1 MDSKTRRGFLEAC
14 VLTAVNERES
24 YGYQIIRDV
33 PAALGLTES
42 TLYPL
47 LKRLEAAHCISVR
60 SAEHNGRLRKYYRTT
75 DEGKARIEDFLADW
89 PDIEAVYRYVAGE
102 RQRADTECIP
112 VGAVDPVDSAAAYPT
127 DSSTTNSNTPDSDTD
142 NRTTDDK
149 DAS

>member
-75 DEGKARIEDFLADW
+75 DEGKARIADFLADW
-89 PDIEAVYRYVAGE
+89 PDIEAVYRYVAGG
-102 RQRADTECIP
+102 QQSADTERIP
-112 VGAVDPVDSAAAYPT
+112 FDTAHPTDSAATHPT
-127 DSSTTNSNTPDSDTD
+127 DP
-142 NRTTDDK
+142 TTDDK

>member
-14 VLTAVNERES
+14 VLTAVSTRES

-75 DEGKARIEDFLADW
+75 DEGRARIADFLADW

-102 RQRADTECIP
+102 QQGADAERIP
-112 VGAVDPVDSAAAYPT
+112 VDTTDPVNSPPANSTAT
-127 DSSTTNSNTPDSDTD
+127 DPNTD
-142 NRTTDDK
+142 NFATDDK

>member
-14 VLTAVNERES
+14 VLTAVDGRES

-60 SAEHNGRLRKYYRTT
+60 SAEHNGRLRKYYRIT
-75 DEGKARIEDFLADW
+75 DEGKARIADFLADW

-102 RQRADTECIP
+102 RP
-112 VGAVDPVDSAAAYPT
+112 G
-127 DSSTTNSNTPDSDTD
+127 TPDQPTSLATD
-142 NRTTDDK
+142 ENDENNTNNTNDKDDTDDK